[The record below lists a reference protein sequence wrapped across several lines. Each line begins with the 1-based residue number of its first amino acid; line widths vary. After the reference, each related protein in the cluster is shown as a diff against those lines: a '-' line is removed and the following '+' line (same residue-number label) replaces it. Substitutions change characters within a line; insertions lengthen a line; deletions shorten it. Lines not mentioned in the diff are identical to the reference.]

1 MTPSN
6 CGVMT
11 VFPERSMKPY
21 LPLTLI
27 PYRPLLSGL
36 YRPGGRFI
44 HQYPAAATI
53 TIPATIAMRTRDG
66 GRATALPLP
75 AATGGAVDDATAL
88 GTALPAPSPRAALQL
103 PQNLAS
109 AAFSNPHLHCIDCHL
124 SVAVTNEHDQ
134 TQGRPFFIA
143 AAPVCPKESRYCP
156 VKESPSALSSR

>member
-44 HQYPAAATI
+44 HQYPAAPTTTTVAM
-53 TIPATIAMRTRDG
+53 IAMVARG
-66 GRATALPLP
+66 SGRVGALTLP
-75 AATGGAVDDATAL
+75 VATGGAVNDATAM
-88 GTALPAPSPRAALQL
+88 GTVLPDTSPRADLQL

-109 AAFSNPHLHCIDCHL
+109 AAFSNPHLHFMDRQP
-124 SVAVTNEHDQ
+124 SS
-134 TQGRPFFIA
+134 
-143 AAPVCPKESRYCP
+143 PK
-156 VKESPSALSSR
+156 